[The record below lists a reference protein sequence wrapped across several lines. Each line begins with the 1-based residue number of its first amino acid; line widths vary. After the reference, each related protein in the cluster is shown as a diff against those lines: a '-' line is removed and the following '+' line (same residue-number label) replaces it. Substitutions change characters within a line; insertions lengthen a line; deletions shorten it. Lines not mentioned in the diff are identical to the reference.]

1 MDNRRNSLVLQLS
14 ILICIIIMAFLLHF
28 PVISTS
34 FKQTKGSYSLNSSYN
49 NISRDY
55 WPTVDWI
62 NSTPEAQCMNS
73 TLLNQMVDYI
83 YEQEFNLDSIIIV
96 KNGYIVLE
104 EYPSPRYHQTSHH
117 ILYSV
122 TKSVTSAL
130 IGIAIDKGYIEDV
143 NQTVVDYFPN
153 RTIQNLDSRKQQVT
167 IEHLLTMSA
176 GFEWVGPDL
185 LSQEYSWGQAVFSGN
200 PIEFIL
206 NLPMEYDPGTTWYY
220 NGGCSHLLSAILTVT
235 TGNSTLEF
243 ARENLFDPLGINSVY
258 WPKDDQG
265 IYYGGQNIGL
275 KPRDMAKFGYLFL
288 NNGTWDGKQIISK
301 EWVATSTETRFVLN
315 HNGYGYQWWTFFP
328 HEIYF
333 AWGLFEQKII
343 IVPDYDL
350 VIVFTASIK
359 DGPDPEPELVFEYI
373 LPAVL
378 DECTTTSQ
386 TSSDGINSSNSHMTT
401 NTITN
406 KSPHSLMSIFLTFI
420 VIILYK
426 KRQIYIK

>member
-1 MDNRRNSLVLQLS
+1 MEKRRHSLVLQLS
-14 ILICIIIMAFLLHF
+14 LLICVIIIAFLPLF
-28 PVISTS
+28 PIASTS
-34 FKQTKGSYSLNSSYN
+34 IKQTKGCFSLNSSHN

-55 WPTVDWI
+55 WPTEDWI

-104 EYPSPRYHQTSHH
+104 KYPNPRYRQTSHH

-130 IGIAIDKGYIEDV
+130 IGIAIDKRFIEDV

-153 RTIQNLDSRKQQVT
+153 RTILNLDSHKQQVT

-185 LSQEYSWGQAVFSGN
+185 MSQEYSWGQAVNSGN

-220 NGGCSHLLSAILTVT
+220 NGGCSHLLSAILTAT

-243 ARENLFDPLGINSVY
+243 AREYLFDPLGINYVY
-258 WPKDDQG
+258 WPQDPQG

-275 KPRDMAKFGYLFL
+275 TPLDMAKFGYLFL
-288 NNGTWDGKQIISK
+288 NNGTWDGEQIISK
-301 EWVATSTETRFVLN
+301 VWVETSTQSRFVLN
-315 HNGYGYQWWTFFP
+315 HHGYGYQWWTFFP

-333 AWGLFEQKII
+333 AWGLYEQRI
-343 IVPDYDL
+343 IVIPDYDL
-350 VIVFTASIK
+350 VIVFTASIEA
-359 DGPDPEPELVFEYI
+359 GSDPEPELVFEYI

-378 DECTTTSQ
+378 DECVTTSQ
-386 TSSDGINSSNSHMTT
+386 TSNDGISSSNSLITT
-401 NTITN
+401 NTTTN
-406 KSPHSLMSIFLTFI
+406 ESSYSLMTIFLTFI
-420 VIILYK
+420 SIILYK
-426 KRQIYIK
+426 KRQKYIK